1 MNALNYKDIK
11 ENIIYQESIT
21 AIIYLRIVNFTL
33 PNIIISWVME
43 LMKNIIQLK
52 IDTNQWLR
60 KTII

>member
-1 MNALNYKDIK
+1 MDALNYKDIK